1 MSHKVNGERI
11 SFFWVLELL
20 GAIWSCLVWRGLPR
34 EMWEMSH
41 TSASWVIAVCL
52 TSHDSSPS
60 LLPNVTW
67 AHVNQHL
74 WQRHC
79 TGSKLNS
86 LAYTTHICLLR
97 KQVSQLQ
104 NWRIGQQV
112 LINAH
117 KLSRHA
123 VERVYERNFPTVF
136 ILWEKKK
143 IGGLWVVRVI
153 GCPNFLIC
161 NKRSLIGMF

>member
-1 MSHKVNGERI
+1 MYRTHYIYFSKCVLLKVNGERI
-11 SFFWVLELL
+11 SFLLVLELL
-20 GAIWSCLVWRGLPR
+20 RAIWSCLVWRGLPR

-104 NWRIGQQV
+104 KWIGQQV
-112 LINAH
+112 VL
-117 KLSRHA
+117 HA

-136 ILWEKKK
+136 MLWK
-143 IGGLWVVRVI
+143 I
-153 GCPNFLIC
+153 
-161 NKRSLIGMF
+161 KR